1 MYDRITKKKIRRK
14 NRLDQAASD
23 KASMMTQM
31 KQMLQHLQMFTAAMA
46 EFAKGDNWAART
58 SDKGTVTYVWI
69 EGGNPQGLADAVM
82 TKVFGRNWKEQM
94 KSQENVSKI
103 KVVSK

>member
-1 MYDRITKKKIRRK
+1 MYERMNAKKVRRK

-46 EFAKGDNWAART
+46 EFAKGDNW
-58 SDKGTVTYVWI
+58 VTNPDTTNIPMWV
-69 EGGNPQGLADAVM
+69 GQGNPQGLADAVM

-94 KSQENVSKI
+94 KSTEDVSKI